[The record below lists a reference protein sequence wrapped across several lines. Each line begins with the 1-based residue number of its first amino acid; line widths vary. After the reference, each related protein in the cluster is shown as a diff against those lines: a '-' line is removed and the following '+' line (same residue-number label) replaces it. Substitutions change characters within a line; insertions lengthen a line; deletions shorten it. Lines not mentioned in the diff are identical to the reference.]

1 MRSVPIVLAAS
12 LVALAA
18 GAGACIVAILLA
30 LDTLG

>member
-1 MRSVPIVLAAS
+1 MRSAPLLLAAS

-18 GAGACIVAILLA
+18 GLGACIAAILLA

>member
-1 MRSVPIVLAAS
+1 MRSVPLILTAS

-18 GAGACIVAILLA
+18 GAGACVVAILLA

>member
-18 GAGACIVAILLA
+18 GAGACVVAILLA